1 MAAEEASLP
10 AMDFGL
16 SADFFNYIDATGALR
31 VTVRQPEQ
39 AVFVIEVAGEL
50 DMLTQPPLEARLA
63 TVLNSRPERL
73 IIDLSR
79 ITFLGST
86 GLTVLLDAREAAA
99 RQGTVLQLSG
109 ADHRAV
115 ARPLRITGLAELFE
129 TAPPAGGP
137 DA

>member
-10 AMDFGL
+10 AMNSGL
-16 SADFFNYIDATGALR
+16 SADIFNYIDATGALR

-63 TVLNSRPERL
+63 TLLNFRPDRL
-73 IIDLSR
+73 IIDLSQ

-99 RQGTVLQLSG
+99 RQDTVLQLSG

-115 ARPLRITGLAELFE
+115 SRPLGITGLAQLFE
-129 TAPPAGGP
+129 TAPLAGGP